1 MAVVAHGLIAL
12 CYLALAA
19 VIGLALSRGGVG
31 VEPSLAALGAGVVM
45 FAGAFL
51 HQAMV
56 GMRRNRDQAAVLY
69 RMGASQTKLGRAL
82 AAARDDVRKLT
93 VAFDQAA
100 QKLPSSDTDEVVSE
114 MRVLQTLLHQLSQQP
129 AAAAAGEAGDPEAP
143 EGPDGPAPA
152 APEPPAALS
161 SVEFEE
167 TLAIVSEA
175 LQDNRVDVYLQPV
188 VSLPQRKTAFYETF
202 TRLRAGDGTQIEPAT
217 YLDVAER
224 AGLISVIDNSLLF
237 RCVQLVRKTQRRNLN
252 RGFFCNISPHT
263 LRDSSFF
270 PEFIEFMSH
279 NARLAASLI
288 FEFSQSDLAN
298 HDDGITRNLDRLSE
312 MGFRFS
318 VDQIGSLD
326 LDLGELLER
335 RVSFVKIEAA
345 ALLEHLADPEA
356 SLAVHRMKHALDEAG
371 IDLIAE
377 KIEQEQQLVEL
388 LDYGIDFGQGYL
400 FGEPRPSR
408 TDD

>member
-1 MAVVAHGLIAL
+1 MAFVAHGLIAL

-31 VEPSLAALGAGVVM
+31 AEPSLAALGAGAVM

-56 GMRRNRDQAAVLY
+56 GMRRTRDLAAVLH
-69 RMGASQTKLGRAL
+69 RMGASQTKLGHAL
-82 AAARDDVRKLT
+82 AAARDDVRQLT

-100 QKLPSSDTDEVVSE
+100 RKLPSGDTDEVISE
-114 MRVLQTLLHQLSQQP
+114 MRVLQTLLHQLSPQP
-129 AAAAAGEAGDPEAP
+129 AAAAAGEAADPEAP
-143 EGPDGPAPA
+143 EGPAPA

-161 SVEFEE
+161 SVDFEE
-167 TLAIVSEA
+167 ALAIVSEA

-270 PEFIEFMSH
+270 PEFIEFMNH

-288 FEFSQSDLAN
+288 FEFAQSDLAN
-298 HDDGITRNLDRLSE
+298 HDDGIARNLDRLSE

-318 VDQIGSLD
+318 VDQIGSLE
-326 LDLGELLER
+326 LDVEELLER

-345 ALLEHLADPEA
+345 ALLKQLADPE
-356 SLAVHRMKHALDEAG
+356 SSIAVHRMKHALDEAG

>member
-1 MAVVAHGLIAL
+1 MAFVAHGLIAL

-31 VEPSLAALGAGVVM
+31 AEPSLAALGAGAVM

-56 GMRRNRDQAAVLY
+56 GMRRNRDLAAVLH
-69 RMGASQTKLGRAL
+69 RMGASQPKLGHAL
-82 AAARDDVRKLT
+82 AAARDDVRQLT

-100 QKLPSSDTDEVVSE
+100 QKLPSSDTNEVISE
-114 MRVLQTLLHQLSQQP
+114 MRVLQTRLHQLSPQP
-129 AAAAAGEAGDPEAP
+129 AAAAAGEAADPEAP
-143 EGPDGPAPA
+143 EGPAPA

-161 SVEFEE
+161 SVDFEE
-167 TLAIVSEA
+167 ALAIVSET

-252 RGFFCNISPHT
+252 RGVFCNISPHT

-270 PEFIEFMSH
+270 PEFVEFMNH

-288 FEFSQSDLAN
+288 FEFAQSDLAN
-298 HDDGITRNLDRLSE
+298 HDDGIARNLDRLGE

-318 VDQIGSLD
+318 VDQIGSLE
-326 LDLGELLER
+326 LDVEELLER

-345 ALLEHLADPEA
+345 ALLEQPADPE
-356 SLAVHRMKHALDEAG
+356 SSIAVHRMKHALDEAG

>member
-1 MAVVAHGLIAL
+1 MAFVAHGLIAL

-31 VEPSLAALGAGVVM
+31 VEPSLAALGAGAVL

-56 GMRRNRDQAAVLY
+56 GMRRNRDLAAVLH
-69 RMGASQTKLGRAL
+69 RMGASQTKLGHAL
-82 AAARDDVRKLT
+82 AAARGDVRQLT

-100 QKLPSSDTDEVVSE
+100 RKLPSSDTDEVISE
-114 MRVLQTLLHQLSQQP
+114 MRVLQTLLHQLSPQP
-129 AAAAAGEAGDPEAP
+129 DAAAAGEAADPEAP
-143 EGPDGPAPA
+143 EGPAPA

-161 SVEFEE
+161 SVDFEE
-167 TLAIVSEA
+167 ALAIVSEA
-175 LQDNRVDVYLQPV
+175 LQDNRIDVYLQPV

-202 TRLRAGDGTQIEPAT
+202 TRLRAADGTQIEPAT

-270 PEFIEFMSH
+270 PEFIEFMNH

-288 FEFSQSDLAN
+288 FEFAQSDLAN
-298 HDDGITRNLDRLSE
+298 HDDGIARNLDRLSE
-312 MGFRFS
+312 LGFRFS
-318 VDQIGSLD
+318 VDQIGSLE
-326 LDLGELLER
+326 LDVEELLAR

-345 ALLEHLADPEA
+345 ALLEQLADPES
-356 SLAVHRMKHALDEAG
+356 SLAVHRMKQALDEAG